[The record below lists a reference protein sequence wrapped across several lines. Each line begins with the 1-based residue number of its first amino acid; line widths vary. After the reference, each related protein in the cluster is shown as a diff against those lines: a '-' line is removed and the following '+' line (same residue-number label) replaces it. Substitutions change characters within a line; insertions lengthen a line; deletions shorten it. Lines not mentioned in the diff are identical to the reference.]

1 MDSINKIVK
10 DMPPAVVREELVK
23 LIEDLCHD
31 EWFTPRVSACSLIAE
46 AYSRIMILS
55 ETEDVSESLKTLRDC
70 FFGLCK
76 DDTPMVRRAAAKNM
90 PGVFAACDDSSIS
103 LFVVQFDEFFNDDV
117 MNNSLN
123 NRIGCD

>member
-23 LIEDLCHD
+23 HIEDLCHD

-46 AYSRIMILS
+46 AYSRIMMLS

-90 PGVFAACDDSSIS
+90 RDVFAACDDSSIS
-103 LFVVQFDEFFNDDV
+103 LFVVQFEAFFSDEV
-117 MNNSLN
+117 MINHVIDM
-123 NRIGCD
+123 IGCN